1 MAQQGPGKQLAGK
14 TAVVTGGGSGIGKAI
29 AVALASEG
37 CRVAIAGRTE
47 SRLKETAAAIKKA
60 GGECLPVPADVT
72 DEGEIAALFKRVS
85 SEFGRLDLLVNN
97 AGITAGGP
105 IDEMPYETWRKV
117 LSVNLDGVWLCTREA
132 FRIMKAQRGGRI
144 INIGSVSTAVPRP
157 DAAPYSASK
166 NAVWGLTKS
175 VSIDGRPFGISC
187 GQLNPGNVQVERFEP
202 AFQQGETMLRP
213 EDIARA
219 AVYMASLPPDAFVLS
234 MTVMPAKQKLVGRG

>member
-1 MAQQGPGKQLAGK
+1 MGSLLADK
-14 TAVVTGGGSGIGKAI
+14 TAIVTGGGSGIGKAI
-29 AVALASEG
+29 AVALAAEG

-47 SRLKETAAAIKKA
+47 ARLRETAEGIQKS
-60 GGECLPVPADVT
+60 GGNCLPVTADVT
-72 DEGEIAALFKRVS
+72 DEEQVAKLFQTVS
-85 SEFGRLDLLVNN
+85 GEFGRLDLLVNN

-105 IDEMPYETWRKV
+105 IDQIQYETWRRV
-117 LSVNLDGVWLCTREA
+117 LSVNLDGVFLCTREA
-132 FRIMKAQRGGRI
+132 FRIMKAQHGGRI

-187 GQLNPGNVQVERFEP
+187 GQLNPGNIRVERFEP
-202 AFQQGETMLRP
+202 AFQPGETMIRP
-213 EDIARA
+213 QDIAQA

-234 MTVMPAKQKLVGRG
+234 MTVMPTKQKLVGRG

>member
-1 MAQQGPGKQLAGK
+1 MGSLLADK
-14 TAVVTGGGSGIGKAI
+14 TAIVTGGGSGIGKAI
-29 AVALASEG
+29 AVALAAEG

-47 SRLKETAAAIKKA
+47 ARLRETAEGIQKS
-60 GGECLPVPADVT
+60 GGNCLPVTADVT
-72 DEGEIAALFKRVS
+72 DEKQVAKLFQTVS
-85 SEFGRLDLLVNN
+85 GEFGRLDLLVNN

-105 IDEMPYETWRKV
+105 IDQMQYETWRRV
-117 LSVNLDGVWLCTREA
+117 LSVNLDGVFLCTREA
-132 FRIMKAQRGGRI
+132 FRIMKAQGGGRI

-187 GQLNPGNVQVERFEP
+187 GQLNPGNIRIERFEP
-202 AFQQGETMLRP
+202 AFQPGETMIRP
-213 EDIARA
+213 QDIAQA

-234 MTVMPAKQKLVGRG
+234 MTVMPTKQKLVGRG